1 MAQLETTVIASSE
14 VYARNHA
21 AQSARVET
29 LRERIAAASGGG
41 RLEMVE
47 RHRNRGKLLALF
59 DHRIGLNRQY
69 FSTDRTFHEI
79 ADLRDYFGKVPA

>member
-47 RHRNRGKLLALF
+47 RHRNRGKLLVRE
-59 DHRIGLNRQY
+59 RI
-69 FSTDRTFHEI
+69 
-79 ADLRDYFGKVPA
+79 DLLYPGMSRCRR